1 MPSNKLK
8 KRRHQAI
15 SAIKTLASEVWSIEE
30 QTFTRL
36 LHSLQGVAETG
47 QAPEAIYESD
57 SNPSKMKIAG
67 SVAVI
72 PITGVIRPT
81 PDVYT
86 RWYGGT
92 ACSNIRRDLATALG
106 NSAVEKIIFL
116 CDSPGGSVLQLEETA
131 QAIFAARGEKTM
143 ETFVVGMCASAAYF
157 LGSATGK
164 VIAGPSTMTGSIGSK
179 MTHVDVSKFYQEIG
193 YTITDIQFGKHKTD
207 GSPYRP
213 LDEQGRNTLQ
223 EMVDAFGNQFVA
235 AVSRNRGIT
244 TEAVLNGYGQGKVFI
259 ASEALDRK
267 MIDAIGTFEITEG
280 SQSPT
285 IVTNNKSESSVQTTF
300 VVETQTGIIAKT
312 NSENEVN
319 KVKALMFGLGMIK
332 SIDVSDETA
341 EAVLIGYCAA
351 KGVDS
356 PVDAEGNVDQSKAIS
371 ILKGA
376 NASAT
381 ITAVETLQ
389 PASNVQ
395 AAHDQE
401 VAQAKAAAIKS
412 YQERRDNLMAIAK
425 LVNQSAAKEVVS
437 VAMIDAAVS
446 DESKTTD
453 VVRAEWSEKIDAGLS
468 GGAGGVIVGN
478 GGNGGQFSITEGEDV
493 FSQSCVNALMHRAG
507 MALQDQQLQQLRTT
521 GRDAT
526 NMSLSQMAD
535 KCLSYLG
542 ISTVGMTNEDAASL
556 ALQGSSPGARTSFSS
571 RFAGIDSEAPAYNRP
586 GDFSYILSNLA
597 GMTLDNTIELAK
609 TTYQMF
615 SQQLPDTN
623 DFKPSTFLLM
633 GSFTSLDKIPDG
645 DKYKELKFSEELR
658 GRISVDRHGNQV
670 KMTPKMMV
678 DDAAGL
684 DAFVQQLRTLAYAL
698 ENTITEANLSLITSN
713 VNLADGKPLFN
724 ADAGNLIVE
733 GGPPSIDQ
741 AEKMDLAHSAFKGV
755 KTEKPV
761 KSEPDLALIPKAL
774 NRPAMTT
781 YAPFG
786 SLPEMKVADNDND
799 LNIYRGSLD
808 KGIAYDTDL
817 DLASKVAWYTFD
829 TMLRTITHQF
839 QVGYGRGGKRETW
852 FNPENNCRSFSLEGR
867 FGVSAMGRRGIV
879 KNTGTPA

>member
-15 SAIKTLASEVWSIEE
+15 SAINALSSEVWSIEE

-47 QAPEAIYESD
+47 RAPEAIYDSD
-57 SNPSKMKIAG
+57 SNSSKMKIAG

-72 PITGVIRPT
+72 PITGVIRPA

-92 ACSNIRRDLATALG
+92 ACSNIRRDLAAALG

-131 QAIFAARGEKTM
+131 QAIFAARGEKAM

-157 LGSATGK
+157 LASATGR
-164 VIAGPSTMTGSIGSK
+164 VVAGPSTMTGSIGSK
-179 MTHVDVSKFYQEIG
+179 MTHVDVSKFYQEVG

-244 TEAVLNGYGQGKVFI
+244 TEDVLNGYGQGKVFI

-285 IVTNNKSESSVQTTF
+285 IVTNNKSDSSVTTV

-341 EAVLIGYCAA
+341 AAVLAGYCAA

-356 PVDAEGNVDQSKAIS
+356 PIDAGGKVDETKAVS
-371 ILKGA
+371 ILKGTT
-376 NASAT
+376 AT
-381 ITAVETLQ
+381 ATTAVVSESGK

-401 VAQAKAAAIKS
+401 VAEAKAAAIKS
-412 YQERRDNLMAIAK
+412 YQERRDNIMAIAK
-425 LVNQSAAKEVVS
+425 LVNQSAGKEIVTL
-437 VAMIDAAVS
+437 AMIDAAVA
-446 DESKTTD
+446 DETKTTD
-453 VVRAEWSEKIDAGLS
+453 AVRSQWSEKISAGLT
-468 GGAGGVIVGN
+468 GGAGGVVVGS
-478 GGNGGQFSITEGEDV
+478 GGGTLSITEGEDV

-507 MALQDQQLQQLRTT
+507 LSMDTEQMQQLRTT
-521 GRDAT
+521 GRDAV
-526 NMSLSQMAD
+526 NMKLSQMAA
-535 KCLSYLG
+535 KCLDYMGVS
-542 ISTVGMTNEDAASL
+542 IVGMTPENAASL
-556 ALQGSSPGARTSFSS
+556 ALQGTSPGARTSFGS
-571 RFAGIDSEAPAYNRP
+571 RFSGIDAGSPAYNRP

-597 GMTLDNTIELAK
+597 GMTLDANIELAK
-609 TTYQMF
+609 TTYPMF
-615 SQQLPDTN
+615 SQKLPDTD
-623 DFKPSTFLLM
+623 DFKPSTFLVM
-633 GSFTSLDKIPDG
+633 GSFTSLDHIPDG
-645 DKYKELKFSEELR
+645 DDYKELKFSEELR
-658 GRISVDRHGNQV
+658 GRISVDRFGNQV
-670 KMTPKMMV
+670 KMTPKMMI

-684 DAFVQQLRTLAYAL
+684 DAFIQQLKTLAYAL
-698 ENTITEANLSLITSN
+698 ENTINEANLALITSN
-713 VNLADGKPLFN
+713 IKLADGQPLFSTE
-724 ADAGNLIVE
+724 AGNLIND
-733 GGPPSIDQ
+733 GGVPSIDQ
-741 AEKMDLAHSAFKGV
+741 AEKMDLAHSSFKGV
-755 KTEKPV
+755 GTDKNI
-761 KSEPDLALIPKAL
+761 KSEPDMVLIPKFL

-786 SLPEMKVADNDND
+786 SLPEMKVPDTDNE
-799 LNIYRGSLD
+799 LNIYRGTLD
-808 KGIAYDTDL
+808 KGIHYDTDL
-817 DLASKVAWYTFD
+817 DLSSKQAWYTFD

-839 QVGYGRGGKRETW
+839 QTGYGRGGKRETW
-852 FNPENNCRSFSLEGR
+852 FNPENNCRSFALEGR